1 MSYLYKQYLCNNN
14 DTLALSDDNTK
25 EEDMQFYFEDI
36 NTPLF
41 IESKAE
47 YTEDGKFLTKTID
60 ALGKE
65 TIYDVNPVNGLT
77 NSVTDANE
85 EITNYTYNAK
95 DQITKV
101 EKNNKNFS

>member
-1 MSYLYKQYLCNNN
+1 
-14 DTLALSDDNTK
+14 
-25 EEDMQFYFEDI
+25 MQFYFEDI

-85 EITNYTYNAK
+85 EITNYT
-95 DQITKV
+95 
-101 EKNNKNFS
+101 